1 LKFLYGQLKSD
12 RQAQAP
18 QQHTQLP
25 DWHWAL
31 EDNQSFSMLDFRKL
45 KIKTKLA
52 LVVLLTST
60 IGLVLT
66 GAGVFAFD
74 RMKQREILSEELN
87 ILTRVI
93 AERSAAALSF
103 RDATRASDNLASLLV
118 RESVQVACMYDSA
131 GNVFAQATR
140 NKDSAAASC
149 PLNPQREGS
158 TFSERSLE
166 VNQPILLNGQAIGTV
181 TVITGL
187 DDLDRRLQGQVLVSL
202 GVLALSLVTAFLV
215 TQRLQQAIY
224 RPIVQLGE
232 VARKITEHSNFA
244 IRAQKL
250 NDDEIGDAIDA
261 FNAMLGK
268 IEQDKDELTR
278 LAYYD
283 PLTRLANRR
292 MFSERLVFALENARR
307 SGDKMGLLFLD
318 LDRFKAINDELG
330 HDIGDLLLKSVAK
343 RLESAL
349 PETATAFRLG
359 GDEFTVL
366 QVGVSEEDMEK
377 TAQAILQ
384 SFTEP
389 LILAGRQLSI
399 SSSIGIAISDGHD
412 NVSSIMKSADV
423 ALYRAKDSGRCNYKF
438 FHRT

>member
-1 LKFLYGQLKSD
+1 
-12 RQAQAP
+12 
-18 QQHTQLP
+18 
-25 DWHWAL
+25 
-31 EDNQSFSMLDFRKL
+31 MLDFRKL

-52 LVVLLTST
+52 LVVLLTCS

-66 GAGVFAFD
+66 GVGVFAFD
-74 RMKQREILSEELN
+74 RVKQREILAEELN

-118 RESVQVACMYDSA
+118 RESVQVACMYDVT
-131 GNVFAQATR
+131 GKVFAQATR
-140 NKDSAAASC
+140 HADSAAGQC
-149 PLNPQREGS
+149 PEHPRQEGS
-158 TFSERSLE
+158 AFVGNTLE
-166 VNQPILLNGQAIGTV
+166 VYQPILLNGQPIGMV

-187 DDLDRRLQGQVLVSL
+187 ADLDRRLRGQMLVSFGVLV
-202 GVLALSLVTAFLV
+202 LSLVAAFLL
-215 TQRLQQAIY
+215 TQRLQRAIY

-232 VARKITEHSNFA
+232 VARKITEHNNFA
-244 IRAQKL
+244 IRVQRL

-268 IEQDKDELTR
+268 IEQDKEELTR

-307 SGDKMGLLFLD
+307 SGDKMGLIFLD
-318 LDRFKAINDELG
+318 LDKFKAINDELG

-343 RLESAL
+343 RLEAAL

-366 QVGVSEEDMEK
+366 QVGVTEEEMEK
-377 TAQAILQ
+377 TAQSILQ

-389 LILAGRQLSI
+389 LILAGKQLSI

-423 ALYRAKDSGRCNYKF
+423 ALYRAKDAGRCNYKF
-438 FHRT
+438 FHRA